1 MAQQGRTFRAAR
13 PVSATAI
20 VELLRRRF
28 RLQVEA
34 AHNQDLTYYDTFD
47 ARLHV
52 NRLTLAHSAGELRL
66 ASLDGQPLYSER
78 QKSAPSFAQSLADGP
93 LRDALVAAA
102 GIRRLLPLVTVNSVI
117 YPLRVLDGDDKTV
130 VRLQLEQG
138 HARLPRSARDQ
149 GTPLRALIHV
159 LPVKG
164 YEEELAS
171 VIEALEQAPELARES
186 VDAVVAAIEASG
198 GRLVE
203 NPCKLRPELD
213 PATAAGEAMRR
224 IHRKLLEIVRLN
236 EDGVRAATD
245 SEFLHDYRVTVRRIR
260 SALSQVK
267 AVFAAER
274 VAHFAA
280 EFKWLAAATGPARD
294 ADVFLL
300 KLPDYRATLPEK
312 TRRDLDP
319 LEVFLKKRQRRA
331 YRNLRKTLASERY
344 ARLMAD
350 WETFLSE
357 SDQAPGNVSNAARPL
372 GAVASER
379 IAKTARR
386 VLKNGSAIDDDTP
399 AAALHALRLRCKKL
413 RYLLDLFAGLYDAD
427 AIAKLLRDL
436 KKLQDNLGDFND
448 CEVQQDTLQSFAT
461 EMAAAGETPVET
473 FLAMGR
479 LEDRLQIGQERARHK
494 FSRRFERFASSANRR
509 LIRQIFTSGSQ

>member
-1 MAQQGRTFRAAR
+1 MAQQGRIFRATR
-13 PVSATAI
+13 PVSATEI
-20 VELLRRRF
+20 VDYLRPRF

-34 AHNQDLTYYDTFD
+34 ARKHDLTYYDTFD
-47 ARLHV
+47 ARLHA
-52 NRLTLAHSAGELRL
+52 NGLTLVHSAGELRL
-66 ASLDGQPLYSER
+66 ASLDGQPLHSER
-78 QKSAPSFAQSLADGP
+78 AKSAPAFAESLADGP
-93 LRDALVAAA
+93 LRDALAPAAS
-102 GIRRLLPLVTVNSVI
+102 IRRLLPLVAVNSVI
-117 YPLRVLDGDDKTV
+117 HPLRVLDDDDKTV

-138 HARLPRSARDQ
+138 HARLPRAARDE
-149 GTPLRALIHV
+149 GTPLRALIRV
-159 LPVKG
+159 VPVKG
-164 YEEELAS
+164 YEDDLAS
-171 VIEALEQAPELARES
+171 VIEALEQAPGLTRES
-186 VDAVVAAIEASG
+186 VDAVVAAVAASG

-203 NPCKLRPELD
+203 NPCNLELELD
-213 PATAAGEAMRR
+213 PATGAADAMRR
-224 IHRKLLEIVRLN
+224 IHRKLFEIVRLN

-267 AVFAAER
+267 GVFAAKD
-274 VAHFAA
+274 VARFAA

-319 LEVFLKKRQRRA
+319 LEIFLRQRQRRA
-331 YRNLRKTLASERY
+331 YRSLRKTLASERY
-344 ARLMAD
+344 ARLLAD
-350 WETFLSE
+350 WEAFLRE
-357 SDQAPGNVSNAARPL
+357 PNQAPGNAPNAARAL

-379 IAKTARR
+379 IAKIARR
-386 VLKNGSAIDDDTP
+386 VLKKGSAIDDATP
-399 AAALHALRLRCKKL
+399 ATALHELRLQCKKL

-427 AIAKLLRDL
+427 AIAGLLRDL

-461 EMAAAGETPVET
+461 DMAADGETPVET

-479 LEDRLQIGQERARHK
+479 LEDRLEIGQQRARQK
-494 FSRRFERFASSANRR
+494 FSRRFERFASPANRR
-509 LIRQIFTSGSQ
+509 LIRRLFTSESQ